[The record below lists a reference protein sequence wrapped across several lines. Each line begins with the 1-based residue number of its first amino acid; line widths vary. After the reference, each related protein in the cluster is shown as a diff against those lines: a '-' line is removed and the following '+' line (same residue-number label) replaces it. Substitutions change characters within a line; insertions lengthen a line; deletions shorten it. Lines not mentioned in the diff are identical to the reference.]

1 MSTFSGVAA
10 RTPEFPRPSALSELP
25 RLREDLMLVS
35 SANNRDGSPTWV
47 IQDPIRN
54 KFIKIGWL
62 EFELLSRW
70 QPSPEGLMEELVTGT
85 DLRPHLNDVLAFA
98 QFLKR
103 EGLTQW
109 GHAED
114 INAARLKP
122 SKPGM
127 GDWRW
132 WLHNYLFFRIPLAR
146 PDQALS
152 RWLPRVEWLL
162 SPWSF
167 YILLLLSLCGLGLAA
182 RQWEAFAQTFVD
194 SLTVT
199 GFVSFAVALM
209 FAKILHE
216 LGHAF
221 VATHYGLKVAHMG
234 VAFLVLWPMLYTDTS
249 ESWRLREP
257 AKRLHIAIA
266 GIAVEASLAGL
277 SLLGWALV
285 PPGALKSAFF
295 YLATTSLVMTLALN
309 LSPFM
314 RFDGYF
320 VVSDALNMPNLHE
333 RSGALARTWLRRTFL
348 GWREPWSESFVPK
361 LRRTL
366 IGFALATWVYRLF
379 LFLGIAVAVYLMF
392 FKALGIFLFVVEIV
406 WFILRPVVA
415 EMRVWGRR
423 SSETQAGRAS
433 LWLLVAL
440 AMLCYLAWPRAHL
453 IHGPAQLMA
462 EHLTIYSPQ
471 SAQLV
476 TIKATGMAQAGEAL
490 MVLDSPKLR
499 NDAVRARI
507 NTQATQAALVSAQL
521 SGDSRELR
529 PEARGEQRSDD
540 RSDQV
545 GKLEQ
550 TVEQFAAEGRAAGQ
564 ELERLKLVAKFSGR
578 WTDVDPSLTP
588 GAWVR
593 PQDALGILVDDSTWH
608 VEAWISEDE
617 VQQLKLG
624 STGKFYHANRID
636 ESVSIKLIEI
646 DSMRA
651 TSLPHP
657 GLSTEHGGSIPT
669 VTENKVLVPRASL
682 YRVKLQVM
690 QPSGQA
696 RWSRGRIAIEGE
708 RYSLVWQGVSYLL
721 AAVIRES
728 GF

>member
-1 MSTFSGVAA
+1 MSLNTSPLA
-10 RTPEFPRPSALSELP
+10 PLPSLP
-25 RLREDLMLVS
+25 RLREDLALIS

-54 KFIKIGWL
+54 KFVKIGWL

-70 QPSPEGLMEELVTGT
+70 QDSAAELMQDLVTST
-85 DLRPHLNDVLAFA
+85 DLRPSLNDLLGFA

-109 GHAED
+109 GQAED
-114 INAARLKP
+114 IAAARAKP

-146 PDQALS
+146 PDEVLA
-152 RWLPRVEWLL
+152 RWQPRLDWLF
-162 SPWSF
+162 SPLSF
-167 YILLLLSLCGLGLAA
+167 YALLFCSLWGLGLAA
-182 RQWEAFAQTFVD
+182 RQWEVFAQTFVD
-194 SLTVT
+194 SLTLS
-199 GFVSFAVALM
+199 GFVSFAIALM

-221 VATHYGLKVAHMG
+221 VATRYGIKVAHMG

-277 SLLGWALV
+277 SLLGWALA

-333 RSGALARTWLRRTFL
+333 RSGAQARTWLRRTLL
-348 GWREPWSESFVPK
+348 GWREPWPENFAPNI
-361 LRRTL
+361 RRTL

-392 FKALGIFLFVVEIV
+392 FKALGIFLFAVEII
-406 WFILRPVVA
+406 WFILRPVA
-415 EMRVWGRR
+415 SEIRVWGRR
-423 SSETQAGRAS
+423 RQETQAGRAS
-433 LWLLVAL
+433 LWLLLAIAL
-440 AMLCYLAWPRAHL
+440 LGFFAWPRAHL

-462 EHLTIYSPQ
+462 EHQTIYSPL

-476 TIKATGMAQAGEAL
+476 QIKTSGPVRAGEAL

-499 NDAVRARI
+499 NDVARARI

-521 SGDSRELR
+521 SGDSRDGR
-529 PEARGEQRSDD
+529 IDARGDQGSDN

-545 GKLEQ
+545 GRLEQ
-550 TVEQFAAEGRAAGQ
+550 TVEQFAAENRAAGQ
-564 ELERLKLVAKFSGR
+564 ELERLKLLAKFSGR
-578 WTDVDPSLTP
+578 WTDLDPALAP

-593 PQDALGILVDDSTWH
+593 PQDPLGTLVDDTSWQ
-608 VEAWISEDE
+608 VEAWVSEDE

-624 STGKFYHANRID
+624 SIGKFYPANRID
-636 ESVSIKLIEI
+636 EPLEVKLLEI
-646 DSMRA
+646 DSVR
-651 TSLPHP
+651 TSGLPHP
-657 GLSTEHGGSIPT
+657 GLASDHGGPIPT
-669 VTENKVLVPRASL
+669 VTENKALVPRASL
-682 YRVKLQVM
+682 YRVKLLVLQAPV
-690 QPSGQA
+690 QA

-708 RYSLVWQGVSYLL
+708 RYSALGRAMSYAL
-721 AAVIRES
+721 AALIRES